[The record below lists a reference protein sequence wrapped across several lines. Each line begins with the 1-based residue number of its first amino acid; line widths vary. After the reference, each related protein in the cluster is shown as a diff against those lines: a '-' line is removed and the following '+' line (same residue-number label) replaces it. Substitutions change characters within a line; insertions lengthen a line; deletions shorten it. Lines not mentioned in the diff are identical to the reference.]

1 MHGTVPLAFLSLLL
15 QGPWRT
21 YASFHARL
29 RLCAQRGGHLRARV
43 AQLRSGRWWNDRS
56 GPVIR
61 LTLDCHST
69 DRAIHH
75 AKTLREHDDKRVV
88 QAWFTGL
95 NPDLDDRVPI
105 RLIREEDLEIVG
117 PEILRAAR
125 SFVAGG

>member
-1 MHGTVPLAFLSLLL
+1 MLETPARPELKAHREATTTTFSDLIGQLAEILGKKLTAYIGGVKDIRAVDRWIEGGDPYKS
-15 QGPWRT
+15 
-21 YASFHARL
+21 ADVRL
-29 RLCAQRGGHLRARV
+29 RFAFQV
-43 AQLRSGRWWNDRS
+43 
-56 GPVIR
+56 
-61 LTLDCHST
+61 
-69 DRAIHH
+69 

-105 RLIREEDLEIVG
+105 RLIREEDLDIVG